1 MSTNQIERLYRKMII
16 FDDASPEQRR
26 IDARVR
32 GEIFKKIMDEV
43 ENLLK
48 QLKRC
53 KNGSKKFEE
62 IGLRV
67 RQLLLKEVQVII
79 DDYILSQKNGTI
91 DHWKAMY
98 GDINYYIRNFYF
110 YRSEDFFKG
119 GSSLGTA
126 CGFYEP
132 EE

>member
-16 FDDASPEQRR
+16 FDDASPEQRT
-26 IDARVR
+26 IDAQVR
-32 GEIFKKIMDEV
+32 AEIFQRIMDDV

-48 QLKRC
+48 RLKRC
-53 KNGSKKFEE
+53 KKGSKEFEE

-67 RQLLLKEVQVII
+67 RQLLLKELQVII
-79 DDYILSQKNGTI
+79 DDYVLSQKNGTI

-98 GDINYYIRNFYF
+98 GDINYYIKNFYF
-110 YRSEDFFKG
+110 YRREDFFKNS
-119 GSSLGTA
+119 SSLGTA

-132 EE
+132 DE